1 MSNIAKDLQ
10 QAFDRLAEEC
20 VLPECQRSTDI
31 RLMLVE
37 VQRLRYFEHEV
48 ARLLS
53 NSPCYR
59 VESISGI
66 SLSESAPLPG
76 ETTTERNVEQ

>member
-1 MSNIAKDLQ
+1 MSNTTEDLQ
-10 QAFDRLAEEC
+10 QAFDRLAVDC
-20 VLPECQRSTDI
+20 VQSEGQKRNDI
-31 RLMLVE
+31 ELMLVE